1 MLKSFKNS
9 HKTTHGSKVSID
21 WFGSK
26 TIKNWKRETKRN
38 VKVRRKSERLR
49 CYKTK
54 EKFSPTL
61 GDIWPKGDKSN
72 A

>member
-21 WFGSK
+21 WFGPK
-26 TIKNWKRETKRN
+26 TIKNWKREARRN
-38 VKVRRKSERLR
+38 VKVRRKSES
-49 CYKTK
+49 KTK

-72 A
+72 V